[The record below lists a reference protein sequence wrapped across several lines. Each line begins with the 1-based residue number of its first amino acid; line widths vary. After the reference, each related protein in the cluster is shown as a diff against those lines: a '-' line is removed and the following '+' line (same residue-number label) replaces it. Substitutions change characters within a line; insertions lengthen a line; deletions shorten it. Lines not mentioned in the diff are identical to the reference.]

1 MAADYIDTTDKNEDR
16 SDRLTLSHDL
26 FISHLAQ
33 CSQEDQDRMNWLWGY
48 LHNVLNRS
56 RTRLIAELGQE
67 WEDVRHYL
75 SGDLAEP
82 KHADMVEAIESLM
95 RRAARQKP
103 LVSTIVTERIIE
115 ALDYCRDYSAMIYV
129 SGPTGRGKTCAAE
142 YWTAQNN
149 HGRTRY
155 VRIPSDCSRRTLVFT
170 LCRACGVSARG
181 NTADMEANLHKALTP
196 RNVLILDEAGHLLS
210 RSGRPG
216 GAIELVRDLHDI
228 CGCGVA
234 LIFTD
239 VYLREVKRG
248 ANADYF
254 EQFLG
259 RLEFPVEIEKQPR
272 RDEVRAVLC
281 AFIENPD
288 ESLVSLA
295 LDAAR
300 ARDGKLRTLFKDL
313 TRASEFARG
322 KGRALTRADFQLAI
336 KWRKSTGAWP
346 EDR

>member
-1 MAADYIDTTDKNEDR
+1 MATDYIDTTDKNEDR
-16 SDRLTLSHDL
+16 SDRLTLSHDA
-26 FISHLAQ
+26 FMAHVAQ
-33 CSQEDQDRMNWLWGY
+33 CPPEDQERMNWLWGY

-56 RTRLIAELGQE
+56 KSRLIAELGQE
-67 WEDVRHYL
+67 WEDIKRYL
-75 SGDLAEP
+75 AGGLPDY
-82 KHADMVEAIESLM
+82 KYTDMVEAIDSLI

-129 SGPTGRGKTCAAE
+129 SGPTGRGKTYTAE
-142 YWTAQNN
+142 YWAAQNN

-155 VRIPSDCSRRTLVFT
+155 VRVPSDCSRRTLVFT

-272 RDEVRAVLC
+272 RDEVRAVLR

-288 ESLVSLA
+288 EALVTLA

-313 TRASEFARG
+313 TRASEFAKN
-322 KGRALTRADFQLAI
+322 KGHSMTRADLQLAI

-346 EDR
+346 EDK